1 MSHTTSV
8 KTVQYTDAN
17 AIREAVK
24 ALQAKGVKI
33 TLLENAKPRMYYDNQ
48 EGVCDFV
55 IRCDNGKY
63 DVGLKL
69 QADGSYLPVFDE
81 WGGYIADVLGTSR
94 NSAEEAIALFSRQY
108 GEEAIYLEAARQGLA
123 VESVFTDDNG
133 NVQMVLAY
141 N

>member
-8 KTVQYTDAN
+8 KTVQYTDVD

-24 ALQAKGVKI
+24 SLQAKGLKI
-33 TLLENAKPRMYYDNQ
+33 TLLENAKPRMYYENQ
-48 EGVCDFV
+48 EGKCDFV
-55 IRCDNGKY
+55 IRCDNGQY

-81 WGGYIADVLGTSR
+81 WGGHIANVLGTSR

-108 GEEAIYLEAARQGLA
+108 GEEAIYIEAARQGLA